1 LVTLNNSAGYR
12 MIYTTDGTMPTT
24 NSAVYSSPLAM
35 MSGGTVQAACWLPDG
50 QLGILASK
58 SFAGLLPIGWKV
70 VSADS
75 QETAG
80 ADNSATNAIDN
91 NSSTFWHTRW
101 NDDLTLPH
109 YITVDMGSSHRI
121 AGFTYLPRQ
130 DGNPNGT
137 VESYRF
143 ETSTDGANW
152 TTNVASGSFANI
164 RNNPSLQMVTFAPI
178 TARYFRFTAL
188 REINA
193 NGWTSAAEIS
203 VLPID
208 GSND

>member
-1 LVTLNNSAGYR
+1 
-12 MIYTTDGTMPTT
+12 
-24 NSAVYSSPLAM
+24 
-35 MSGGTVQAACWLPDG
+35 MSGSTVQTACWLPEG

-58 SFAGLLPIGWKV
+58 SFAGLLPIGWQV
-70 VSADS
+70 VSVDS

-80 ADNSATNAIDN
+80 ADNSAANAIDN

-101 NDDLTLPH
+101 TDDLTLPH
-109 YITVDMGSSHRI
+109 YITIDMSTAHRI

-130 DGNPNGT
+130 DGNPDGT

-152 TTNVASGSFANI
+152 TTNVASGTFANI
-164 RNNPSLQMVTFAPI
+164 RNNPSLQKVTFAPVN
-178 TARYFRFTAL
+178 ARFFRFTAL

-203 VLPID
+203 VLPASTSGD
-208 GSND
+208 

>member
-1 LVTLNNSAGYR
+1 MV
-12 MIYTTDGTMPTT
+12 YTVDGTEPTT
-24 NSAVYSSPLAM
+24 NSAVYSSPIAM
-35 MSGGTVQAACWLPDG
+35 PLGGTVQAACLLPGG
-50 QLGILASK
+50 QLGVLASK

-70 VSADS
+70 IGVDS

-80 ADNSATNAIDN
+80 ADNAAANAIDN

-109 YITVDMGSSHRI
+109 YIMVDMGTSHRI

-152 TTNVASGSFANI
+152 TTNLASGTFANI
-164 RNNPSLQMVTFAPI
+164 RNNPSLQEVTFAPVN
-178 TARYFRFTAL
+178 ARFFRFTAL

-203 VLPID
+203 VLPAGGNGD
-208 GSND
+208 